1 MGESVMK
8 ILRAESSTPSPRL
21 TVCPSTFSAAGL
33 WRARTLL
40 VLLAVLSAVLLAAG
54 NARAQ
59 GTVATDRAALVA
71 LYNATGGANWT
82 DNTNW
87 TSNEALSEWHGV
99 VTDGEGRVKRLYLG
113 HLVAPVPYRGGAKLG
128 FEPQRCEKLL

>member
-82 DNTNW
+82 
-87 TSNEALSEWHGV
+87 SNEALSEWHGV